1 MAAELTAPGETVYV
15 VDDDASMRNALARL
29 LRSADASVV
38 AFESAEAFFA
48 HPRKAAPG
56 CLVLDLWIPGLD
68 GLGMQQRLKAEGDG
82 LPIVFITGHGDVASS
97 VRAMKEG
104 AFDFL
109 EKPFDEERLLAAV
122 RNALQRSRERW
133 AAEGDRHALARRHAS
148 LTTREREVMA
158 LVAQGRL
165 NKVIAADLGIS
176 EKTVK
181 AHRGRVM
188 AKMGVRSVAD
198 LVRATQRLGIA

>member
-1 MAAELTAPGETVYV
+1 MAGELTAPGETVYV

-29 LRSADASVV
+29 LRSADANVV
-38 AFESAEAFFA
+38 AFESADAFFA
-48 HPRKAAPG
+48 HPRKAGPG
-56 CLVLDLWIPGLD
+56 CLLLDLWIPGLD

-122 RNALQRSRERW
+122 RNALERSRERW
-133 AAEGDRHALARRHAS
+133 VAEGDRNALARRHAT
-148 LTTREREVMA
+148 LTAREREVMV

-165 NKVIAADLGIS
+165 NKLIAAELGIS